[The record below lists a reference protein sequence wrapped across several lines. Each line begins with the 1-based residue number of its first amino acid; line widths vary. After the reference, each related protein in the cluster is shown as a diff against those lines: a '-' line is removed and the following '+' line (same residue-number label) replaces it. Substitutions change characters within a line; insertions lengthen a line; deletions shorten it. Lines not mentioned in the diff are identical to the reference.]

1 MFYILMPP
9 FKTEDV
15 KVALSLA
22 VNASRAGK
30 PGPIAILK
38 AANVHIPSDR
48 AGVTAAI
55 NRIALKTS
63 F

>member
-15 KVALSLA
+15 KVALSLV

-30 PGPIAILK
+30 LGPIAILK

>member
-22 VNASRAGK
+22 VNALRAGK
-30 PGPIAILK
+30 PGPIAIFE
-38 AANVHIPSDR
+38 
-48 AGVTAAI
+48 GC
-55 NRIALKTS
+55 
-63 F
+63 